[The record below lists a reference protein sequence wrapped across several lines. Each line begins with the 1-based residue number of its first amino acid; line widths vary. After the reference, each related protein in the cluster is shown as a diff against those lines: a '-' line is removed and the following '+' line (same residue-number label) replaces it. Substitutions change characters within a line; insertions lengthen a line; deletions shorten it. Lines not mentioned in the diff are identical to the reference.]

1 MHAPNKTCWLPC
13 RASNECYT
21 TVPEDFTIMENA
33 PIRAFSWLR
42 VPTINFIFKTLL
54 RHYAKR
60 FQPGDGRLRDYEP
73 SDGPSFQAL
82 DLSNVCHAW
91 LAV

>member
-1 MHAPNKTCWLPC
+1 MKTI
-13 RASNECYT
+13 RRFVIT
-21 TVPEDFTIMENA
+21 ENA
-33 PIRAFSWLR
+33 PTRAFSWLR
-42 VPTINFIFKTLL
+42 VPTIDFTFKTLL